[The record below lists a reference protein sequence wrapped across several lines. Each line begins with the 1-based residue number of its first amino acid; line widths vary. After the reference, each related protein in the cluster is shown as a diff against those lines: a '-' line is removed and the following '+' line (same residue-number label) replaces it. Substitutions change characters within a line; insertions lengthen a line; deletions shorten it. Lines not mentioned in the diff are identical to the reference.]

1 VEDALPDPDWVVA
14 MQEELNNFKHNK
26 VWCLVERSKLNVMGT
41 KWVLLNKQDEHGV
54 VIRNKAKLVA
64 KGYSQVEGLNFDKTF
79 PPIARLESICILLA
93 YATHH
98 CFKVYQM
105 DIKSAFLNGLIK
117 EEVYVE
123 HRALKMKNILTMC
136 TNYIRRSMD
145 LGKLQVHGMNA
156 IETFLLKMV
165 LGLVRR
171 ILLSSLEEW
180 TNIYL
185 YVKHMLLISFLVL
198 LINLFVIS
206 LVRS

>member
-26 VWCLVERSKLNVMGT
+26 MWCLVERSKLNVMGT

-64 KGYSQVEGLNFDKTF
+64 KGYSQVKGLNFDKTF
-79 PPIARLESICILLA
+79 PPIGRLESICILLA